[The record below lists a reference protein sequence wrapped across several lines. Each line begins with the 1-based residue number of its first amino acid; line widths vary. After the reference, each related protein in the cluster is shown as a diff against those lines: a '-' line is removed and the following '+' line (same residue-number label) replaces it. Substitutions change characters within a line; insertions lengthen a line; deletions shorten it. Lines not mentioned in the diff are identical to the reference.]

1 MTLGRPAATPGSRQP
16 SVDVTST
23 FSMAEGFLGGVGSDD
38 AGVADD
44 GGEEDVEVPCKE
56 GCACEKRGDWGR
68 QSQRI
73 TGIGKTENRVSVGGG
88 DGVRPSDSP
97 PKP

>member
-23 FSMAEGFLGGVGSDD
+23 FSMAEGLLGGVGSDD

-44 GGEEDVEVPCKE
+44 GGEEEVEVPCEE
-56 GCACEKRGDWGR
+56 GCAYEKRKDCRR
-68 QSQRI
+68 QDGLGTI
-73 TGIGKTENRVSVGGG
+73 TGRTY
-88 DGVRPSDSP
+88 
-97 PKP
+97 